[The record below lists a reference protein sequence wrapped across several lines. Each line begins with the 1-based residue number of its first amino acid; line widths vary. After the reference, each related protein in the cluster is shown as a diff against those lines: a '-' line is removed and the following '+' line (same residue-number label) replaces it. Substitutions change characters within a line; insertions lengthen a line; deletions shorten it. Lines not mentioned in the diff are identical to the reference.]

1 LPLLY
6 TACMT
11 SRQSAPRVLIVD
23 DEPEVRAFMSDALDI
38 FGYQVGAAGNADE
51 AFALV
56 SRNRFDLVMS
66 DLRLPGLTGW
76 DFVTRL
82 RSLDSAMRLI
92 MLTGSAPE
100 DDDLK
105 RVQAAGIPVLHKP
118 VQLPQL
124 QTALSEALAR
134 PAA

>member
-1 LPLLY
+1 MLFG
-6 TACMT
+6 AIMT

-23 DEPEVRAFMSDALDI
+23 DEPEIRAFMSDALDI

-56 SRNRFDLVMS
+56 ARNRFDLVMS

-82 RSLDSAMRLI
+82 RTLDPVMRLI
-92 MLTGSAPE
+92 LLTGSAPE
-100 DDDLK
+100 DDDLE
-105 RVQAAGIPVLHKP
+105 RVRATVTTEL
-118 VQLPQL
+118 
-124 QTALSEALAR
+124 R
-134 PAA
+134 PDRPSAVSA

>member
-1 LPLLY
+1 MLFGA
-6 TACMT
+6 TMT

-23 DEPEVRAFMSDALDI
+23 DEPEIRAFMSDALDI
-38 FGYQVGAAGNADE
+38 FGYQVGAAGDADE
-51 AFALV
+51 ALALV
-56 SRNRFDLVMS
+56 SRDRFDLVMS

-82 RSLDSAMRLI
+82 RSLDPVMRLI

-105 RVQAAGIPVLHKP
+105 RVRAAGIPVLHKP

-124 QTALSEALAR
+124 QTALSAALAER
-134 PAA
+134 GA

>member
-1 LPLLY
+1 MLFG
-6 TACMT
+6 AIMT

-23 DEPEVRAFMSDALDI
+23 DEPEIRAFMSDALDI

-56 SRNRFDLVMS
+56 SDNRFDLVMS

-76 DFVTRL
+76 DFVARL
-82 RSLDSAMRLI
+82 RSLDPVVRLI

-105 RVQAAGIPVLHKP
+105 RVRAAGIPVLHKP
-118 VQLPQL
+118 VALPQL
-124 QTALSEALAR
+124 QTALTEALAGR
-134 PAA
+134 ST

>member
-1 LPLLY
+1 MLFGA
-6 TACMT
+6 TMT

-23 DEPEVRAFMSDALDI
+23 DEPEIRAFMSDALDI
-38 FGYQVGAAGNADE
+38 FGYQVGAAGDADE

-56 SRNRFDLVMS
+56 SRDRFDLVMS
-66 DLRLPGLTGW
+66 DLRLPGLKGW

-82 RSLDSAMRLI
+82 RSLDPVMRLI

-105 RVQAAGIPVLHKP
+105 RVRAAGIPVLHKP

-124 QTALSEALAR
+124 QTALSAALAGR
-134 PAA
+134 SA

>member
-1 LPLLY
+1 MLFG
-6 TACMT
+6 AIMT

-23 DEPEVRAFMSDALDI
+23 DEPEIRAFMSDALDI

-56 SRNRFDLVMS
+56 ARNRFDLVMS

-82 RSLDSAMRLI
+82 RTLDPVMRLI

-100 DDDLK
+100 DDDLE
-105 RVQAAGIPVLHKP
+105 RVRAAGIPVLHKP

-124 QTALSEALAR
+124 QTALTEALAGR
-134 PAA
+134 SA

>member
-1 LPLLY
+1 MLFG
-6 TACMT
+6 AIMT

-23 DEPEVRAFMSDALDI
+23 DEPEIRAFMSDALDI
-38 FGYQVGAAGNADE
+38 FGYQVGAARDADE

-56 SRNRFDLVMS
+56 ARDRFDLVMS

-76 DFVTRL
+76 DLVTRL
-82 RSLDSAMRLI
+82 RRLDPVVRLI

-105 RVQAAGIPVLHKP
+105 RVRAAGIPVLHKP

-124 QTALSEALAR
+124 QTALTQALAAR
-134 PAA
+134 SA